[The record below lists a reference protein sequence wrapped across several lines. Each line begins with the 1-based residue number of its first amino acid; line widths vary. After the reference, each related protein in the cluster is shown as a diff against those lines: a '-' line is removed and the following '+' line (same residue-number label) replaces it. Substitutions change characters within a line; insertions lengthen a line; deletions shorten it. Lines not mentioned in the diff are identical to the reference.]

1 MLPTD
6 TGDRRRKR
14 RNTHTLESVP
24 GKFWKNTQETEYP
37 YLYPPQGVGLR
48 SHSHSAAFGPITVS
62 PIGRVFLYKQTF

>member
-37 YLYPPQGVGLR
+37 YLYPPREWGC
-48 SHSHSAAFGPITVS
+48 GPTAIQPLLV
-62 PIGRVFLYKQTF
+62 L